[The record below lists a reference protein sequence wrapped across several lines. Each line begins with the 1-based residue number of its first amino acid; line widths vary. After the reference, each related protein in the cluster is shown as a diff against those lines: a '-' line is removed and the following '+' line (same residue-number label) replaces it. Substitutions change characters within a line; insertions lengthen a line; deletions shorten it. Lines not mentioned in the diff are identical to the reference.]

1 MFFPWGTFAKMI
13 MSGGAGEE
21 RERERALRVREHDV
35 RRAERPARQVRM
47 QVRPRWKDSPRER
60 VVESRR
66 VDIFEPGSRVCA
78 SQQQQQRPEY
88 TKQKKRRTSR
98 DG

>member
-1 MFFPWGTFAKMI
+1 MI

-78 SQQQQQRPEY
+78 SQKQQQRPEY
-88 TKQKKRRTSR
+88 TKQKKKAHVERWLET
-98 DG
+98 